1 MRTSCLCSAFLTI
14 SCSNSK
20 AVNKHLPELLFCLH
34 CCFRNSN
41 SVHQTQYMRLT
52 RKARIGLCPT
62 HICYERNSPQGFR
75 CLLHQLGLRG
85 PARCGS
91 FWKAKDSGRKGRT
104 QEFYRNEKRAVG
116 CGLVV
121 LNPRLT
127 TITQR
132 DFIKYQCWAIPP
144 EILIYLTWAGA
155 QALAFPKIPWVM
167 MGLRTTAEQSL
178 GVRQS

>member
-34 CCFRNSN
+34 CCFCNSN

-75 CLLHQLGLRG
+75 CLLHQLAPWITAHQASLSITNSQ
-85 PARCGS
+85 S
-91 FWKAKDSGRKGRT
+91 FLKIISIELVMLSNHLIFCHPLLLPPLVFPSIRELTCAKPNLPLHPSSS
-104 QEFYRNEKRAVG
+104 
-116 CGLVV
+116 
-121 LNPRLT
+121 
-127 TITQR
+127 
-132 DFIKYQCWAIPP
+132 PP
-144 EILIYLTWAGA
+144 PS
-155 QALAFPKIPWVM
+155 Q
-167 MGLRTTAEQSL
+167 
-178 GVRQS
+178 